1 MAKMVPWTNLK
12 KIKLRKQKPSPKGY
26 IHAIP
31 FREPP
36 SNDETAERE
45 DRLAAG
51 GAGGLGVER

>member
-1 MAKMVPWTNLK
+1 MVPWTNLK